1 MRASEFRNLIRE
13 EIKKVLNENA
23 EFKVG
28 QVVMNDAEENLKIVK
43 VYPNL
48 KAALNALKNESDY
61 KQMAK
66 HLKGLK
72 SDTSYSFFSKEND
85 ESTWYLVTL
94 KGKPNL
100 GRYLFPES
108 MLSKD

>member
-1 MRASEFRNLIRE
+1 MKASEFRNLIRE

-48 KAALNALKNESDY
+48 KAAMSGLKKDPDY
-61 KQMAK
+61 KQIAK
-66 HLKGLK
+66 RLKDLTG
-72 SDTSYSFFSKEND
+72 DTSYSLFSKDND

-100 GRYLFPES
+100 GRHLFPES